1 MNENNLFDTPE
12 QKEEDFNL
20 YRVIFKYL
28 IYWPWFVASVI
39 VCVVATFVYLRY
51 QTPVYNVGASVLI
64 KEDDPRSR
72 AMQASNGALGAL
84 QSMGGFSM
92 TSNFDNEVEIL
103 KSRTL
108 IQKVVTR
115 LGLFIS
121 TVEDRSFGYD
131 LPLYKSAPVQVYL
144 TPEEAE
150 KLEGG
155 ARLKMTY
162 TPEGKLTVKATYT
175 VNQEEQTEEK
185 TFDALP
191 AVLPTPV
198 GVFSFAKNDSV
209 AAPTKEVKLTT
220 YITSPTA
227 VAKAYAGSLSVEP
240 TSKTTTIAKVSLQNS
255 SKQRAVDF
263 INTLVAFYNQDA
275 NDEKNE
281 VAQKTAD
288 FIEDRIGIINRE
300 LGNTESQLADFKQK
314 SGLTDL
320 ASDAKLALEEN
331 SKYEQLRIENQTQIR
346 LVEFLRDYINNPAN
360 ADEVIPSNVGLQDQN
375 LSSVIDQYNIMII
388 ERKRLLRTSSENNP
402 AVVNMKTGIEAMRH
416 SVQTTVASVLEGLRI
431 TKGNLD
437 RQASKFENRISN
449 APKQEKEFLTISR
462 QQEIKAQLYIMLLQ
476 KREENAITL
485 AATATNGRIIEQTLP
500 DKDPVAPKK
509 NIFLL
514 AALVLGLGIPVGI
527 IYLIDLLKYKIENG
541 EDVQKLTSVPLIAEL
556 PRCQKPAQGAI
567 VVRENHNDIMEE
579 TFRGLRTNLLFM
591 LEKDEKVILV
601 SSTQPGEGKS
611 FVAGNLAVSLALL
624 GKKTLI
630 IGMDIRKPGLNRVF
644 NISHREHGIT
654 NYLSDPEHTD
664 LFSLVQPSDIHSNL
678 DILPGGAVPPNPT
691 ELVARPVLD
700 HAIALFK
707 ERYDYVI
714 LDTAP
719 IGIVTDTAI
728 VSRVADLCLY
738 VCRAEVTPKVAFQ
751 YINEL
756 KNDKKFGKLAT
767 ALNDIDMTKRKNSY
781 GYGYGKKYGYGYGYS
796 YGYGFQNNKKG

>member
-28 IYWPWFVASVI
+28 IYWPWFVASVLVCI
-39 VCVVATFVYLRY
+39 VAAFIYLRY
-51 QTPVYNVGASVLI
+51 QTPVYNVSASVLI
-64 KEDDPRSR
+64 KEDDARTR
-72 AMQASNGALGAL
+72 AMQANNGALGAL

-115 LGLFIS
+115 LGLYIS
-121 TVEDRSFGYD
+121 TVENRSFGYD
-131 LPLYKSAPVQVYL
+131 LPLYKNAPVQVYL

-150 KLEGG
+150 KNGG
-155 ARLKMTY
+155 AKLKMTY
-162 TPEGKLTVKATYT
+162 TPEGKLSVKAEYIL
-175 VNQEEQTEEK
+175 NQEKQSEEK

-198 GVFSFAKNDSV
+198 GVFSFTKNDSV

-220 YITSPTA
+220 YISSPVA
-227 VAKAYAGSLSVEP
+227 VAKGYASALTVDP
-240 TSKTTTIAKVSLQNS
+240 TSKTTTIAKVNFQNS
-255 SKQRAVDF
+255 HKQRAVDF

-288 FIEDRIGIINRE
+288 FIEDRITIINRE
-300 LGNTESQLADFKQK
+300 LGTTESQLADFKQK

-320 ASDAKLALEEN
+320 TTDAKVALEEN

-375 LSSVIDQYNIMII
+375 LSTVIDHYNTLII

-402 AVVNMKTGIEAMRH
+402 AVINMKTGIEAMRH

-437 RQASKFENRISN
+437 RQASKFEGRISN
-449 APKQEKEFLTISR
+449 APQQEKEFLTIAR

-485 AATATNGRIIEQTLP
+485 AATATNGRIIEQALP
-500 DKDPVAPKK
+500 DNAPVAPKK
-509 NIFLL
+509 KMFLL
-514 AALVLGLGIPVGI
+514 VALILGLGIPVGI
-527 IYLIDLLKYKIENG
+527 IYLIDLLKYKIENA
-541 EDVQKLTSVPLIAEL
+541 EDVQKLTSVPLVAEL
-556 PRCQKPAQGAI
+556 PHCQKPAQGAI

-579 TFRGLRTNLLFM
+579 TFRGLRTNLMFM
-591 LEKDEKVILV
+591 MESGEKVIMV

-630 IGMDIRKPGLNRVF
+630 VGMDIRKPGLNRVF

-664 LFSLVQPSDIHSNL
+664 LFSLVQPSGIHNNL

-700 HAIALFK
+700 HAIDQLK
-707 ERYDYVI
+707 ERYDYII

-719 IGIVTDTAI
+719 IGIVTDSAI

-738 VCRAEVTPKVAFQ
+738 VCRAEVTPKVAYQ

-756 KNDKKFGKLAT
+756 KAEKKFAKLAT
-767 ALNDIDMTKRKNSY
+767 VINDIDMTKRKNSY
-781 GYGYGKKYGYGYGYS
+781 GYGYGKKYGYGYGY
-796 YGYGFQNNKKG
+796 GYGFQKNEK

>member
-28 IYWPWFVASVI
+28 IYWPWFVASVL
-39 VCVVATFVYLRY
+39 VCVVAAFIYLRY
-51 QTPVYNVGASVLI
+51 QTPVYNVSASVLI
-64 KEDDPRSR
+64 KEDDPRTR
-72 AMQASNGALGAL
+72 AMQATNGALGAL
-84 QSMGGFSM
+84 QNMGGFSM
-92 TSNFDNEVEIL
+92 TSNFDNELEIL

-115 LGLFIS
+115 LGLYIS

-131 LPLYKSAPVQVYL
+131 RPLYKNTPVQVYL
-144 TPEEAE
+144 TPEEAG

-162 TPEGKLTVKATYT
+162 TPEGKLSVKAEYML
-175 VNQEEQTEEK
+175 NQEKQTEEK
-185 TFDALP
+185 TFDTLP

-198 GVFSFAKNDSV
+198 GVFSFTKNDSV
-209 AAPTKEVKLTT
+209 SAPVKELKLTT
-220 YITSPTA
+220 YISSPVT
-227 VAKAYAGSLSVEP
+227 VAKGYAGSLSVSP
-240 TSKTTTIAKVSLQNS
+240 TSKTTTIAKVSMQNS

-288 FIEDRIGIINRE
+288 FIEDRIAIINRE
-300 LGNTESQLADFKQK
+300 LGTTESQLADFKQK

-320 ASDAKLALEEN
+320 TTDAQLALQEN

-360 ADEVIPSNVGLQDQN
+360 ADEVIPANVGLKDQN
-375 LSSVIDQYNIMII
+375 LSTVIDQYNTMII

-402 AVVNMKTGIEAMRH
+402 AVINMKTGIEAMRH
-416 SVQTTVASVLEGLRI
+416 SVQTTVTSVLEGLRI
-431 TKGNLD
+431 SKGNLD

-485 AATATNGRIIEQTLP
+485 AATATNGRIIEQALP
-500 DKDPVAPKK
+500 DKYPISPKK
-509 NIFLL
+509 KMFLL

-527 IYLIDLLKYKIENG
+527 IYLIDLLKYKIENA

-556 PRCQKPAQGAI
+556 PHCQKPAQGAI

-579 TFRGLRTNLLFM
+579 TFRGLRTNLMFM
-591 LEKDEKVILV
+591 MESGEKVIMV

-630 IGMDIRKPGLNRVF
+630 VGMDIRKPGLNKVF
-644 NISHREHGIT
+644 NLSHREKGLT

-664 LFSLVQPSDIHSNL
+664 LFALVQPSGIHTNL

-700 HAIALFK
+700 HAIAQLK
-707 ERYDYVI
+707 ERYDYII

-719 IGIVTDTAI
+719 IGIVADSVI

-738 VCRAEVTPKVAFQ
+738 VCRAEVTPKVAYQ

-767 ALNDIDMTKRKNSY
+767 VLNDIDMSKRKNTY
-781 GYGYGKKYGYGYGYS
+781 GYGYGKKYGYGYGY
-796 YGYGFQNNKKG
+796 GYGFQNNKKG